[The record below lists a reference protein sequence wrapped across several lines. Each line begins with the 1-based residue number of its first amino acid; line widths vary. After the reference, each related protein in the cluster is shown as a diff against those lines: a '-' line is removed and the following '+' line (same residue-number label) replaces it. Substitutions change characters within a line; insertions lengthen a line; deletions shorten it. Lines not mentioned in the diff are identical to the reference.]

1 MYKGY
6 VIEVK
11 DLKPHSNADRLQVLT
26 VFGTTTCVSLD
37 VKVGDLGIYF
47 PADGQLSIEF
57 CEANHLCRR
66 KQDGTPDTGYMD
78 PDKRNVTAIKLRGEK
93 SDGIYLPIECL
104 AFTGVELE
112 DFKPGD
118 TIDVVNKIEICKK
131 YIPRSNKT
139 NRSNEGGNRTRKHT
153 IQNTIPYF
161 KEHVDTPQLR
171 FSLNKFKPGDYIC
184 ITEKLHGT
192 SSRNGNCLVIS
203 EKRNVFQKLFHLKS
217 KEKTSF
223 KNIVGTR
230 RTIVSDD
237 NNGYYGTNE
246 FRKIWGDKF
255 INKLNP
261 GEEVFGEIVG
271 FYEPNK
277 PIMPIGN
284 NKKVNDKKFI
294 AKFGD
299 TTTFSYG
306 CSEIGFLA
314 PLNRYFIYRMT
325 YTTENGYSIEYPWDL
340 VQLRAEQMGFEVV
353 PELERFIYTT
363 EEDFLTRVNKYLDQ
377 PSLIDPRHIREG
389 VVIRRLNSALFDVAK
404 EKSYNFKVLEGITKT
419 NAEIADMEEIEE
431 TL

>member
-1 MYKGY
+1 M
-6 VIEVK
+6 
-11 DLKPHSNADRLQVLT
+11 
-26 VFGTTTCVSLD
+26 
-37 VKVGDLGIYF
+37 
-47 PADGQLSIEF
+47 
-57 CEANHLCRR
+57 
-66 KQDGTPDTGYMD
+66 
-78 PDKRNVTAIKLRGEK
+78 
-93 SDGIYLPIECL
+93 
-104 AFTGVELE
+104 
-112 DFKPGD
+112 
-118 TIDVVNKIEICKK
+118 
-131 YIPRSNKT
+131 
-139 NRSNEGGNRTRKHT
+139 
-153 IQNTIPYF
+153 
-161 KEHVDTPQLR
+161 
-171 FSLNKFKPGDYIC
+171 
-184 ITEKLHGT
+184 
-192 SSRNGNCLVIS
+192 
-203 EKRNVFQKLFHLKS
+203 FQKLFHLKS

-284 NKKVNDKKFI
+284 NEKINDKKFI

-314 PLNRYFIYRMT
+314 PLNRYFIYRMIC
-325 YTTENGYSIEYPWDL
+325 TTENGYSIEYPWDL

-363 EEDFLTRVNKYLDQ
+363 EEDFLARINKYLDQ

-389 VVIRRLNSALFDVAK
+389 VVIRRLNSPLFDVAK
-404 EKSYNFKVLEGITKT
+404 EKSYNFKVLEGIIKT